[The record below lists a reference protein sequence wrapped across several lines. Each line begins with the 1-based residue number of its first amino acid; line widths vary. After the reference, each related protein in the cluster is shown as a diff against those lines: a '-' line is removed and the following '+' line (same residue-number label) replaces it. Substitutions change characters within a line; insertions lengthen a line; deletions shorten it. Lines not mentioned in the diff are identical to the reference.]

1 MKRHETRTLLALTA
15 LPLAL
20 LSACDR
26 SKGPEPGS
34 SPPQQAEPQPTPA
47 AAQAA
52 PAAADT
58 AAQPPSTPEKQVVRI
73 AGFSTPES
81 VMYDGEADQYVVS
94 NINGKP
100 GEADDNGFISRASPE
115 GAVTELRWIDG
126 EKKDVTLNAP
136 KGLTMAAGKLY
147 VADIDTVRAFD
158 AKTGVPAGA
167 VKIAGATFLNAM
179 ATGSDGTVYVS
190 DTGVKIG
197 DKGVE
202 PTGTDAIYKV
212 DLKAKK
218 ATPLIKSKE
227 LNGPNG
233 LAAAAPGL
241 WVVTFRG
248 DELALITPQGKR
260 EQVQKLPKGQLDGLA
275 MAAGGDLLVSSWE
288 SATVYRGPVTGPFKP
303 VVTGV
308 TSPADIDVD
317 TKRNRVLVPL
327 FQKNTVEAHGL

>member
-1 MKRHETRTLLALTA
+1 MKPREYRTLVALGA

-20 LSACDR
+20 LPACNQ

-34 SPPQQAEPQPTPA
+34 PPPQQAEPQPTPA
-47 AAQAA
+47 AAEQPPTGAR
-52 PAAADT
+52 T
-58 AAQPPSTPEKQVVRI
+58 AARPATPEKQVVRI
-73 AGFSTPES
+73 TGFSTPES
-81 VMYDGEADQYVVS
+81 VMYDKEADQYVVS

-100 GEADDNGFISRASPE
+100 VEADDNGFISRASPE
-115 GAVTELRWIDG
+115 GSVTELKWIDG
-126 EKKDVTLNAP
+126 EKKEVTLNAP
-136 KGLTMAAGKLY
+136 KGLTLAAGKLY

-158 AKTGVPAGA
+158 AKTGTPAGA

-179 ATGSDGTVYVS
+179 ATAGDGTVYVS
-190 DTGVKIG
+190 DTGVKFG

-202 PTGTDAIYKV
+202 PTGTDAIYKI

-218 ATPLIKSKE
+218 ATPLIKSKD

-233 LAAAAPGL
+233 LAAADTGV
-241 WVVTFRG
+241 WFVTFRS
-248 DELALITPQGKR
+248 DEVALITPQGKR
-260 EQVQKLPKGQLDGLA
+260 EQMQKLPKGQLDGLA
-275 MAAGGDLLVSSWE
+275 VAPGGDLLVSSWE

-327 FQKNTVEAHGL
+327 FQKNAVEAHAL